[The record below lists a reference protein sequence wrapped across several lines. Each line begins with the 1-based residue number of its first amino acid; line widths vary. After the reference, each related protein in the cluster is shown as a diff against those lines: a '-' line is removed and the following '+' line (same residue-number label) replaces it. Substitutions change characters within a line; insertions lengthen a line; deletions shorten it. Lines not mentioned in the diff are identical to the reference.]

1 MGENR
6 AQAGALKPP
15 FSGFNQSLSW
25 CKVNSK
31 PKQHCRGVETQTAG
45 DPRPALCWLGHHSYM
60 PTKAKPSTPQPAE
73 RSGATP
79 LTQIMRAQQRLLQTY
94 LHRSHKLIRTMSRYT
109 CPSANSSFHLG
120 KHLCCGDSFC
130 QKSLN
135 LSAPRD
141 SMSAHSLRSPATCDN
156 RKASR
161 FLEQNKAQDCSTA
174 ANGRFS
180 ESCFADAPTTP
191 RLSHIWRIASQPT

>member
-1 MGENR
+1 MNTSLRYLRRGSAEDTSSAWNLDRATGLRNIEHNR
-6 AQAGALKPP
+6 PQQQTRKKTTQNAIQLSQTGPLPCMLQLHLAYQSYKSLTKHSQSQGT
-15 FSGFNQSLSW
+15 FNLPQQGIDLPNPTVGGLPSLSW

-94 LHRSHKLIRTMSRYT
+94 LHRSHKLIS
-109 CPSANSSFHLG
+109 NH
-120 KHLCCGDSFC
+120 
-130 QKSLN
+130 KSLH
-135 LSAPRD
+135 LPK
-141 SMSAHSLRSPATCDN
+141 C
-156 RKASR
+156 
-161 FLEQNKAQDCSTA
+161 
-174 ANGRFS
+174 
-180 ESCFADAPTTP
+180 
-191 RLSHIWRIASQPT
+191 